1 VVTVKTNRFYSPFD
15 FELLHPEEG
24 RHRHSRTAFQQDR
37 DRIIYTSSFRRL
49 QAKTQVFF
57 AGEYDFYRTRLT
69 HSIEVAQIGRSIAHF
84 LKTESPLLD
93 DDFFIDPDL
102 VEAACLAH
110 DIGHPPFGHAGEK
123 TINRLMEAYGGFEG
137 NAQTLRMITETIY
150 SSPRGREG
158 MNPTR
163 AFVDGVM
170 KYKKLYRDMFV
181 DGRQPP
187 NHFLYDEQDPYVRFV
202 LGDVPEAM
210 RHADDLNRFR
220 SIECQIMDWADD
232 TAYSLNDLIDG
243 IGSGLMTSAKIEKW
257 AADRHL
263 AGHGADQINVVLKAI
278 SEKSLV
284 RVFSRKIGEF
294 IRACRLEELTNFMS
308 ATTSRY
314 AYRLEIDPDIRKAAR
329 LYADL
334 SREIVFCSP
343 QIYQLEYK
351 ADFMLARLFDAF
363 IEHYVRN
370 GESRMVL
377 LPTDTETYVRTEP
390 DPLRRARR
398 VCDYITGMTDGFAI
412 RTYKRLFDPDFGS
425 IVDLV

>member
-1 VVTVKTNRFYSPFD
+1 
-15 FELLHPEEG
+15 
-24 RHRHSRTAFQQDR
+24 
-37 DRIIYTSSFRRL
+37 
-49 QAKTQVFF
+49 
-57 AGEYDFYRTRLT
+57 
-69 HSIEVAQIGRSIAHF
+69 
-84 LKTESPLLD
+84 
-93 DDFFIDPDL
+93 
-102 VEAACLAH
+102 
-110 DIGHPPFGHAGEK
+110 
-123 TINRLMEAYGGFEG
+123 
-137 NAQTLRMITETIY
+137 
-150 SSPRGREG
+150 
-158 MNPTR
+158 
-163 AFVDGVM
+163 
-170 KYKKLYRDMFV
+170 
-181 DGRQPP
+181 
-187 NHFLYDEQDPYVRFV
+187 
-202 LGDVPEAM
+202 
-210 RHADDLNRFR
+210 
-220 SIECQIMDWADD
+220 
-232 TAYSLNDLIDG
+232 
-243 IGSGLMTSAKIEKW
+243 
-257 AADRHL
+257 
-263 AGHGADQINVVLKAI
+263 
-278 SEKSLV
+278 
-284 RVFSRKIGEF
+284 
-294 IRACRLEELTNFMS
+294 MS

>member
-1 VVTVKTNRFYSPFD
+1 MTVSDNGFYSAFD

-84 LKTESPLLD
+84 LKTESPLLS

-102 VEAACLAH
+102 VEAVCLAH

-123 TINRLMEAYGGFEG
+123 TINRLMAAFGGFEG

-170 KYKKLYRDMFV
+170 KYKMVYGDMHV
-181 DGRQPP
+181 DGLQPP
-187 NHFLYDEQDPYVRFV
+187 NHFLYDEQESYVRFV
-202 LGDVPEAM
+202 LGEIPEAM
-210 RHADDLNRFR
+210 RRSGDLNRFR

-243 IGSGLMTSAKIEKW
+243 IGSGLMTSMKIEKW
-257 AADRHL
+257 AADHRL
-263 AGHGADQINVVLKAI
+263 AGSDEESVNVLLKAI
-278 SEKSLV
+278 TEKSLV

-294 IRACRLEELTNFMS
+294 IRACRLETQANEMS
-308 ATTSRY
+308 ETTRRY
-314 AYRLEIDPDIRKAAR
+314 AFKLEIEPEIRKAAN
-329 LYADL
+329 LYAAL
-334 SREIVFCSP
+334 SRDIVFCSP

-351 ADFMLARLFDAF
+351 ADYMLARLFDAF
-363 IEHYVRN
+363 VEHYVRN

-377 LPTDTETYVRTEP
+377 LPTDTETYVRAES
-390 DPLRRARR
+390 DPMRRARLI
-398 VCDYITGMTDGFAI
+398 CDYIAGMTDGFAI